1 MPIIARHGEDD
12 IARVLAVPGMI
23 RSHRKVEAVIHDAKR
38 FVELRRECG
47 TFWKWLWAF
56 TGGKTLHNAEN
67 AKSDEWTVPARSKN
81 GGNRKHPRIS
91 VCGVQALFR
100 SLTNTRSGIC
110 ELTQGRRASL

>member
-12 IARVLAVPGMI
+12 IARVLAVPGII
-23 RSHRKVEAVIHDAKR
+23 RSRRKVEAVIHDAKR

-67 AKSDEWTVPARSKN
+67 AKSDEWTVPARTELSDCIAAELKARVA
-81 GGNRKHPRIS
+81 GAGRI
-91 VCGVQALFR
+91 R
-100 SLTNTRSGIC
+100 DR
-110 ELTQGRRASL
+110 